1 MANIT
6 KPTKTPTN
14 NEEEEATSSKLVRV
28 PRAIGN
34 FLLKNW
40 IILGFG
46 VACVLAYF
54 FPNVAA
60 RGGIIRSEYSV
71 LYGVV
76 GLIFFINGM
85 QLSPEKLKQHITNW
99 RLHILVQGIG
109 FVVIPITMLILIR
122 IIVAAGGVSSGL
134 FDPRMLMGM
143 MAVSAIPTTIASNV
157 VMTRNA
163 GGDEAAAI
171 IEVVIGNVLGPFLAP
186 SLIYGFLP
194 TDAAFDPWRPAAPS
208 TMGPMY
214 VHVMKQLGLSVLLP
228 LAVGQALRWAW
239 SKKVEWILQ
248 TFRLAK
254 VCSLGLVLLI
264 WSTFSG
270 AFKTGAFYLPS
281 KSSIAFNIVINLV
294 LYAVFTVVC
303 FYAAYPPQVLT
314 RNLNNIGAE
323 SRLGLRL
330 PQLMRRALTVKQI
343 PKPEVIAVCFC
354 GAAKTTSVG
363 IPLAEAMWAQH
374 DDLTKSL
381 VQVPI
386 LLYTTEQVFVAQFLT
401 IFFRWWLER
410 GNKPPG
416 SEQCT
421 DDTAQCEAG
430 LAATADASGGDYVCD
445 DKRKEPDEKAQRFQ
459 MTSSSETRVSSR
471 PI

>member
-1 MANIT
+1 MT
-6 KPTKTPTN
+6 DVTRPTGKTTN
-14 NEEEEATSSKLVRV
+14 DEEGDSKLGRV
-28 PRAIGN
+28 ARAIGD

-46 VACVLAYF
+46 IACILAYF

-71 LYGVV
+71 LYGVI

-99 RLHILVQGIG
+99 RLHMLVQGIG
-109 FVVIPITMLILIR
+109 FITIPIIMLILIH

-186 SLIYGFLP
+186 ALIYGFLP
-194 TDAAFDPWRPAAPS
+194 ADAAFDQWRPAAPS
-208 TMGPMY
+208 TMGPM
-214 VHVMKQLGLSVLLP
+214 
-228 LAVGQALRWAW
+228 
-239 SKKVEWILQ
+239 
-248 TFRLAK
+248 
-254 VCSLGLVLLI
+254 
-264 WSTFSG
+264 STFSG
-270 AFKTGAFYLPS
+270 EFKTGAFYLPS
-281 KSSIAFNIVINLV
+281 KSSIAFNIVMNLV
-294 LYAVFTVVC
+294 LYAVFTVIC
-303 FYAAYPPQVLT
+303 FFAAYPPQFLT
-314 RNLNNIGAE
+314 KTINNIGAE
-323 SRLGLRL
+323 SELGLRL
-330 PQLMRRALTVKQI
+330 PHVMRRALTVKQL
-343 PKPEVIAVCFC
+343 PKVEVIAVCFC

-410 GNKPPG
+410 GNKTPG
-416 SEQCT
+416 NEQCT
-421 DDTAQCEAG
+421 GAAQLEAG
-430 LAATADASGGDYVCD
+430 LAPTADANGGDDLCD
-445 DKRKEPDEKAQRFQ
+445 DKQQEPAEKAQRFEL
-459 MTSSSETRVSSR
+459 SNSSESHVSSR

>member
-1 MANIT
+1 MT
-6 KPTKTPTN
+6 DVTVGSTEKPKNDGET
-14 NEEEEATSSKLVRV
+14 SKLAQVA
-28 PRAIGN
+28 RAIGT

-40 IILGFG
+40 LIFAFG
-46 VACVLAYF
+46 IACVLAYF

-60 RGGIIRSEYSV
+60 RGGIIKSEYTV
-71 LYGVV
+71 LYGVI

-109 FVVIPITMLILIR
+109 FVVIPIFMLIIIR
-122 IIVAAGGVSSGL
+122 IIVSAGGISSGL

-171 IEVVIGNVLGPFLAP
+171 VEVVIGNVIGPFLAP
-186 SLIYGFLP
+186 ALIYGFLP
-194 TDAAFDPWRPAAPS
+194 GDAAFDQWRPAAPS

-228 LAVGQALRWAW
+228 LAVGQALRWTW
-239 SKKVEWILQ
+239 SKKVEWVVQ

-254 VCSLGLVLLI
+254 VCSLGLAVLI

-281 KSSIAFNIVINLV
+281 KSSIAINIVLNLV
-294 LYAVFTVVC
+294 LYAMFTVIC
-303 FYAAYPPQVLT
+303 FFAAYPPQVLT
-314 RNLNNIGAE
+314 RNVNKNGAE
-323 SRLGLRL
+323 SELGRRRL
-330 PQLMRRALTVKQI
+330 PSMLRRALTVKRL
-343 PKPEVIAVCFC
+343 PKVEVIAVCFC

-363 IPLAEAMWAQH
+363 IPLADAMWAEH
-374 DDLTKSL
+374 DNLTKSL

-401 IFFRWWLER
+401 IFFQWWSER
-410 GNKPPG
+410 GDKAHGDEECTVVAQHEASSSTPTTDANGGGYASDDKQKEEQAGKAQSVQLADSNEAHVSNKP
-416 SEQCT
+416 T
-421 DDTAQCEAG
+421 
-430 LAATADASGGDYVCD
+430 
-445 DKRKEPDEKAQRFQ
+445 
-459 MTSSSETRVSSR
+459 
-471 PI
+471 

>member
-1 MANIT
+1 MT
-6 KPTKTPTN
+6 DVTGPTEKTTDD
-14 NEEEEATSSKLVRV
+14 EVQGASKLVRV
-28 PRAIGN
+28 ARAIGD

-40 IILGFG
+40 IILSFG
-46 VACVLAYF
+46 IACILAYF

-71 LYGVV
+71 LYGVI
-76 GLIFFINGM
+76 GLVFFINGM

-109 FVVIPITMLILIR
+109 FIIIPIAMLILIH
-122 IIVAAGGVSSGL
+122 IVIAAGGVSSGV

-163 GGDEAAAI
+163 GGDEAASI

-186 SLIYGFLP
+186 ALIYGFLP
-194 TDAAFDPWRPAAPS
+194 ADTAFDQWRPAAPS

-214 VHVMKQLGLSVLLP
+214 AHVMKQLGLSVLLP
-228 LAVGQALRWAW
+228 LAVGQTLRWMW
-239 SKKVEWILQ
+239 SKKVEWVLQ

-254 VCSLGLVLLI
+254 VCSVGMVVLI

-281 KSSIAFNIVINLV
+281 KSSIVFNIVMNLV
-294 LYAVFTVVC
+294 LYAVFTVIC
-303 FYAAYPPQVLT
+303 FYAAYPPQLLT
-314 RNLNNIGAE
+314 RNINKIGAE
-323 SRLGLRL
+323 SELGLRL
-330 PQLMRRALTVKQI
+330 PQIMRRALTVKQL
-343 PKPEVIAVCFC
+343 PKVEVIAVCFC

-374 DDLTKSL
+374 NDLTKSL

-416 SEQCT
+416 NEQCAT
-421 DDTAQCEAG
+421 DAAPREVSLAPAADTN
-430 LAATADASGGDYVCD
+430 GGGYACD
-445 DKRKEPDEKAQRFQ
+445 DNKQTEPVERAVERK
-459 MTSSSETRVSSR
+459 
-471 PI
+471 

>member
-1 MANIT
+1 MAVVT
-6 KPTKTPTN
+6 GSTEKTTN
-14 NEEEEATSSKLVRV
+14 DEVQKASTFIRV
-28 PRAIGN
+28 PRAIGG

-40 IILGFG
+40 IIIGFG
-46 VACVLAYF
+46 IACVLAYF

-85 QLSPEKLKQHITNW
+85 QLSPDKLKQHITNW

-109 FVVIPITMLILIR
+109 FVIIPITMLILIH
-122 IIVAAGGVSSGL
+122 IVVAAGGVSSGV

-171 IEVVIGNVLGPFLAP
+171 IEVVIGNVVGPFLAP

-194 TDAAFDPWRPAAPS
+194 ADAAFDQWRPAAPS
-208 TMGPMY
+208 KMGPMY
-214 VHVMKQLGLSVLLP
+214 ASVMKQLGLSVLLP
-228 LAVGQALRWAW
+228 LAVGQALRWMW

-248 TFRLAK
+248 RFQLAK
-254 VCSLGLVLLI
+254 VCSLGLVVLI

-281 KSSIAFNIVINLV
+281 KSSIAFNIVMNLV
-294 LYAVFTVVC
+294 LYAFFTVIC
-303 FYAAYPPQVLT
+303 FYAAYPPHFLT
-314 RNLNNIGAE
+314 RNINKIGAE
-323 SRLGLRL
+323 SEMGSRL
-330 PQLMRRALTVKQI
+330 PQILRRALTVKQL
-343 PKPEVIAVCFC
+343 PKVEVIAVCFC

-401 IFFRWWLER
+401 IFFSWWLER
-410 GNKPPG
+410 G
-416 SEQCT
+416 SETSGNELCAT
-421 DDTAQCEAG
+421 DAAPLEAG
-430 LAATADASGGDYVCD
+430 LAPAANANGSDYACND
-445 DKRKEPDEKAQRFQ
+445 NKQKEPVEKTQRL
-459 MTSSSETRVSSR
+459 
-471 PI
+471 

>member
-1 MANIT
+1 MT
-6 KPTKTPTN
+6 DVTVGSTEKPKNDGET
-14 NEEEEATSSKLVRV
+14 SKLARV
-28 PRAIGN
+28 ARAIGT

-40 IILGFG
+40 LIFAFG
-46 VACVLAYF
+46 IACVLAYF

-60 RGGIIRSEYSV
+60 RGGIIKSEYTV
-71 LYGVV
+71 LYGVI

-109 FVVIPITMLILIR
+109 FVVIPIFMLIIIR
-122 IIVAAGGVSSGL
+122 IIVSAGGISSGL

-171 IEVVIGNVLGPFLAP
+171 VEVVIGNV
-186 SLIYGFLP
+186 I
-194 TDAAFDPWRPAAPS
+194 
-208 TMGPMY
+208 
-214 VHVMKQLGLSVLLP
+214 
-228 LAVGQALRWAW
+228 VGQALRWTW
-239 SKKVEWILQ
+239 SKKVEWVVQ

-254 VCSLGLVLLI
+254 VCSLGLAVLI

-281 KSSIAFNIVINLV
+281 KSSIAINIVLNLV
-294 LYAVFTVVC
+294 LYAVFTVIC
-303 FYAAYPPQVLT
+303 FFAAYPPQVLT
-314 RNLNNIGAE
+314 RNVNKNGAE
-323 SRLGLRL
+323 SEVGRRL
-330 PQLMRRALTVKQI
+330 PSMLRRALTVKRL
-343 PKPEVIAVCFC
+343 PKVEVIAVCFC

-363 IPLAEAMWAQH
+363 IPLADAMWAEH
-374 DDLTKSL
+374 DNLTKSL

-401 IFFRWWLER
+401 IFFQWWSER
-410 GNKPPG
+410 GDKAHGDEECTVVAQHEASSSTPTTDANGGGYASDDKQKEEQAGKAQSVQLADSNEGHVSNKP
-416 SEQCT
+416 T
-421 DDTAQCEAG
+421 
-430 LAATADASGGDYVCD
+430 
-445 DKRKEPDEKAQRFQ
+445 
-459 MTSSSETRVSSR
+459 
-471 PI
+471 